1 MPRYQ
6 TAKQRREKQKAKARQ
21 RARARGRERKED
33 AVPPKIVRLHDS
45 GGNTAIPF
53 PNTGLGNCAL
63 LGLIALRDLWDGV
76 SRDAVIES
84 TNGELDLEMKHRV
97 QQLREDIVAAA
108 DGHVL
113 CDGLLGV
120 GCEESRSFDAVVY
133 DTKSNYDIKTMAMF
147 KAVTLWHDGYLGWR
161 AVMIGAELLRL
172 EGFRIVKSDK
182 EGKLV
187 STHGPHESTEG
198 IPMLLFHHWGH
209 YEAVFVPAVSLVE
222 VL

>member
-6 TAKQRREKQKAKARQ
+6 TSKQRREKQKAKARQ

-45 GGNTAIPF
+45 GGNTATPF

-63 LGLIALRDLWDGV
+63 LGLIALRDLWDRV
-76 SRDAVIES
+76 SRDAAIES
-84 TNGELDLEMKHRV
+84 TNGELDPEMKHRV
-97 QQLREDIVAAA
+97 QQLREDIVTAA

-120 GCEESRSFDAVVY
+120 GCEESRSFDAMVY

-172 EGFRIVKSDK
+172 R
-182 EGKLV
+182 V
-187 STHGPHESTEG
+187 SGSSKATRRASWYPRTGHMRAPREFLCFFSTTG
-198 IPMLLFHHWGH
+198 DTTRRCLCQR
-209 YEAVFVPAVSLVE
+209 
-222 VL
+222 